1 MAKIT
6 INQTGLDGK
15 ISDELA
21 SAIQVLAKGNLS
33 VDSAVK
39 AGKLFSASKVNQIAK
54 DTDVVTVA
62 LDNGK
67 TVKTPVSTIRAFSTL
82 AATLDYGEKS
92 SKDAED
98 GLKDLKSF

>member
-6 INQTGLDGK
+6 INTTSLDGK

-21 SAIQVLAKGNLS
+21 GAIQVLAKGNLS

-54 DTDVVTVA
+54 DADIVTVT

-67 TVKTPVSTIRAFSTL
+67 TVKTPVATIRAFSTL

-92 SKDAED
+92 GKDVED
-98 GLKDLKSF
+98 GLKDIKGF